1 MTYLNIKPTPI
12 CFVDSEMQ
20 GIFIPLMLDNE
31 AAMNVT
37 KDFREDF
44 NKFMA
49 TLTESIYEAKGQTLL
64 YIPPLEFVGT
74 VKEQARDKE
83 LTQRLEQVVIRWT
96 RQIKEVCNIVH
107 LRYTRNLHFIL
118 VFKNLKI
125 YSI

>member
-1 MTYLNIKPTPI
+1 M
-12 CFVDSEMQ
+12 F
-20 GIFIPLMLDNE
+20 DNE
-31 AAMNVT
+31 AAVNVT

-64 YIPPLEFVGT
+64 YIPPMEFVGT

-96 RQIKEVCNIVH
+96 RQIKEVCNKVH
-107 LRYTRNLHFIL
+107 PSYTRNLHLFFIFYFL
-118 VFKNLKI
+118 FNL
-125 YSI
+125 SVS